1 MIMFVKIKKCNTKP
15 EYLRISLVLPA
26 IFLFLFLFPS
36 GSFAQTT
43 AEQTPYVA
51 VEEMPQFPGGNPALY
66 KYISNNMRY
75 PESAREKNI
84 QGKVVIKFCVTANG
98 SIDQISVL
106 KGLSPDVDAEA
117 IRVVKTFP
125 VFSPGKKEGV
135 AVPVWYLVPITFKSN
150 LM

>member
-1 MIMFVKIKKCNTKP
+1 MIMIVKIKKCNTKP
-15 EYLRISLVLPA
+15 RHTGFLLVLPV
-26 IFLFLFLFPS
+26 IFLLLLPT
-36 GSFAQTT
+36 GSLAQTT
-43 AEQTPYVA
+43 NEQTPYVA

-75 PESAREKNI
+75 PESAKEKNI
-84 QGKVVIKFCVTANG
+84 QGKVVIKFCVTATG

>member
-1 MIMFVKIKKCNTKP
+1 MIMNVKIKKCNSKP
-15 EYLRISLVLPA
+15 WHSVFLLVLPV
-26 IFLFLFLFPS
+26 IFLLLLPT
-36 GSFAQTT
+36 GSLAQTT
-43 AEQTPYVA
+43 NEQTPYVA

-66 KYISNNMRY
+66 KYIANNMRY

-84 QGKVVIKFCVTANG
+84 QGKVVIKFCVTATG

-125 VFSPGKKEGV
+125 VFLPGKKEGV
-135 AVPVWYLVPITFKSN
+135 AVPVWFLVPINFKSN

>member
-1 MIMFVKIKKCNTKP
+1 
-15 EYLRISLVLPA
+15 
-26 IFLFLFLFPS
+26 
-36 GSFAQTT
+36 
-43 AEQTPYVA
+43 
-51 VEEMPQFPGGNPALY
+51 MPQFPGGNPALY
-66 KYISNNMRY
+66 KFIAKNIRY
-75 PESAREKNI
+75 PESAKENNI
-84 QGKVVIKFCVTANG
+84 QGKVVIKFCVTSNG

>member
-1 MIMFVKIKKCNTKP
+1 MITKIKKCNTKP
-15 EYLRISLVLPA
+15 EFLRFLLALPA
-26 IFLFLFLFPS
+26 IILFLLPS

-43 AEQTPYVA
+43 NEQTPYVA

-66 KYISNNMRY
+66 KYIANNMRY

-98 SIDQISVL
+98 SINQISVL
-106 KGLSPDVDAEA
+106 KGLSPEVDAEA

-125 VFSPGKKEGV
+125 VFTPGKKEGV
-135 AVPVWYLVPITFKSN
+135 AVPVWYLVPITFKV
-150 LM
+150 